1 MTFGSICHRSR
12 DIHKINIL
20 YSIVTQK
27 KIWKPATRVL
37 CGVNNRL
44 PDMHVN
50 RRNTYLLQK
59 LYFHVSY
66 FLIGSVQFTTL
77 KSQRGNRGNSLT
89 KPATSNLFV
98 LCVKRQE
105 WTGHNWGLSQLT
117 LSHWYPNLFI
127 LSPTSH
133 FSIASCFT
141 NQQVHFIEN
150 VIFSS
155 SKILFDLF

>member
-1 MTFGSICHRSR
+1 
-12 DIHKINIL
+12 
-20 YSIVTQK
+20 
-27 KIWKPATRVL
+27 
-37 CGVNNRL
+37 
-44 PDMHVN
+44 MHVN

-59 LYFHVSY
+59 LYFYVSY
-66 FLIGSVQFTTL
+66 FLIGSVQAGQRQWIVVFQIVQFTTL

-127 LSPTSH
+127 LSPTSQ